1 MEQLTLPE
9 YQERKQR
16 IKDRLNQTVENFI
29 VIGYELRQ
37 IRDTEAFR
45 MDGYS
50 NLADFAKAEF
60 NLSRDTVSRFISI
73 NIKLTVDGDGVE
85 LLPELKGLG
94 YSKLQ
99 DVLQLPADDYQ
110 LLTPQTTVKE
120 IRDLKKFNHSD
131 ATAERL
137 SVPLKE
143 TALTPLRRCIKD
155 FFSAPGHRSLL
166 NGIIWDAER
175 PDYGEAYER
184 KIAEEMNPTGTRT
197 HQKGLIYLFLYDY
210 SRGVSYKQMG
220 KPQPVTMSWHDFIE
234 EIRGTFAGLTDE
246 KGETWSNAFG
256 QVQEEADI
264 PGQMSIEDVESATS
278 QPKENKTAEEQKA
291 SKGKAEQK
299 PEKAEQK
306 PEKTERKPEKRSIPD
321 PKIGMT
327 EQELKLMKAAV
338 VYIVEKAPA
347 LTALDD
353 YFVSTVSNV
362 ILQLEPTGY
371 FLMEGTTYQIQI
383 SRDSVQI
390 YRGVQR
396 CMNLN
401 LDYFATEVSGYVLE
415 QEEKKGWPE
424 RTAEESDSDREIP
437 AAGIRELPK
446 EETMDTDGLPM
457 AVKQS
462 DGATAAVA
470 GQNEAYAAAAV
481 EQDEASAAAVMD
493 PDNAGE
499 RMVEL
504 WEQAKMAETKL
515 ALLFSNWEL
524 KDVQDDTLRLIH
536 RNAIN
541 IADNI
546 ESLLKL
552 KEITHEEHHA

>member
-9 YQERKQR
+9 YQERKRR

-120 IRDLKKFNHSD
+120 IRDLKKFNHGD
-131 ATAERL
+131 ATYERMA
-137 SVPLKE
+137 VPLQE

-155 FFSAPGHRSLL
+155 FFSAPGHRSML
-166 NGIIWDAER
+166 NGIIQDTER

-220 KPQPVTMSWHDFIE
+220 RPQPETMSWHDFIE

-256 QVQEEADI
+256 QAPEETEI
-264 PGQMSIEDVESATS
+264 PGQMSLKDVESAMS
-278 QPKENKTAEEQKA
+278 QQKEQKRPNKDESA
-291 SKGKAEQK
+291 MHKEPATKATEQEAQK
-299 PEKAEQK
+299 KEKAVK
-306 PEKTERKPEKRSIPD
+306 KPEKRTIPD
-321 PKIGMT
+321 PKAGMDV
-327 EQELKLMKAAV
+327 QELEFLKAAV
-338 VYIVEKAPA
+338 DQVVQMIPA
-347 LTALDD
+347 LMHLDNYSDRTVANILLQEEIKSDFIRDEKVYRVEVTRTA
-353 YFVSTVSNV
+353 VMIKQAN
-362 ILQLEPTGY
+362 IGY
-371 FLMEGTTYQIQI
+371 AWGIE
-383 SRDSVQI
+383 
-390 YRGVQR
+390 
-396 CMNLN
+396 
-401 LDYFATEVSGYVLE
+401 YFASEVGMFVLNILE
-415 QEEKKGWPE
+415 KQDEEREKSLKQ
-424 RTAEESDSDREIP
+424 TAEEVTPKEIP
-437 AAGIRELPK
+437 AENIRELPAG
-446 EETMDTDGLPM
+446 EETMVTEESMAPQEAPM
-457 AVKQS
+457 
-462 DGATAAVA
+462 AAVA
-470 GQNEAYAAAAV
+470 DQHNTGMEAAARDEDLTAAAV
-481 EQDEASAAAVMD
+481 D
-493 PDNAGE
+493 PDSTKEDNST
-499 RMVEL
+499 EL
-504 WEQAKMAETKL
+504 WKEANLAENKL
-515 ALLFSNWEL
+515 HLLFGDWSLHNI
-524 KDVQDDTLRLIH
+524 KTDTLQTIRK
-536 RNAIN
+536 NALT
-541 IADNI
+541 IAANI
-546 ESLLKL
+546 EQIIKAREKSD
-552 KEITHEEHHA
+552 E

>member
-16 IKDRLNQTVENFI
+16 IKERLNQTVENFI

-45 MDGYS
+45 IDGYS
-50 NLADFAKAEF
+50 NLADFAKGEF

-131 ATAERL
+131 ATAEKL

-143 TALTPLRRCIKD
+143 TALTPLRRCIRD

-166 NGIIWDAER
+166 NGIIKDTER
-175 PDYGEAYER
+175 SDYGEAYER
-184 KIAEEMNPTGTRT
+184 KIAEVMNPTGTRT

-256 QVQEEADI
+256 QAPEETEI
-264 PGQMSIEDVESATS
+264 PGQMSIEDIESATS
-278 QPKENKTAEEQKA
+278 QSKEDKTAKEQKA
-291 SKGKAEQK
+291 PQK
-299 PEKAEQK
+299 
-306 PEKTERKPEKRSIPD
+306 KPEKRSIPD

-338 VYIVEKAPA
+338 VYIVEKTPA

-353 YFVSTVSNV
+353 YFATTVSNV
-362 ILQLEPTGY
+362 ILQLDPTGY
-371 FLMEGTTYQIQI
+371 FLMEGMTYQIHITQAFVRI
-383 SRDSVQI
+383 SRGEQ
-390 YRGVQR
+390 Q
-396 CMNLN
+396 CMMLK
-401 LDYFATEVSGYVLE
+401 LDYFATEVGMYVLE
-415 QEEKKGWPE
+415 QKEKNGWTE
-424 RTAEESDSDREIP
+424 KNTEGSDSDKEIP
-437 AAGIRELPK
+437 AEGIRELPEK
-446 EETMDTDGLPM
+446 ETMDTDESSM
-457 AVKQS
+457 AAVVKHNN
-462 DGATAAVA
+462 GEMAAVA
-470 GQNEAYAAAAV
+470 GQNEDYAAAAV
-481 EQDEASAAAVMD
+481 EQNDTLAAAVMD

-499 RMVEL
+499 RMMEL
-504 WEQAKMAETKL
+504 WEQARMAETKL
-515 ALLFSNWEL
+515 ALLLRNREL

-536 RNAIN
+536 RNALN
-541 IADNI
+541 IADNM

-552 KEITHEEHHA
+552 KEIIHEEHHA